1 MYKDIYDRLDSKDEE
16 KDIYRISRMR
26 EKKTKDLGTIKC
38 IKDFNQKALVK
49 DEDIKER

>member
-1 MYKDIYDRLDSKDEE
+1 MYKDICDRLDSKVGE
-16 KDIYRISRMR
+16 KDIYRISWMR

-38 IKDFNQKALVK
+38 IKDYNHKVLVN